1 MRYLSNTRSIT
12 STWESIAKHKKF
24 AFTSFLLNKKNL
36 SHPRMIAL
44 LIRMTTPFPLFYE
57 SLLPRG
63 RHWIQYET
71 LTRSLE
77 CMLMAHGCVQDM
89 VKANIKRIIP
99 GNIFC
104 KHFSCDKS
112 LDIQLA
118 MRKKGAWLH
127 HGSLSFKVAKRC
139 LIPAVKINMFF
150 PLNCVW
156 GLNHLILPLVYFEK
170 HRCFFEDYE
179 RWSPSFKT
187 KVRNDADQS

>member
-1 MRYLSNTRSIT
+1 
-12 STWESIAKHKKF
+12 
-24 AFTSFLLNKKNL
+24 
-36 SHPRMIAL
+36 MIAL

-89 VKANIKRIIP
+89 IKANIKRIIP

-104 KHFSCDKS
+104 KQISCDKS
-112 LDIQLA
+112 LGIQLA

-127 HGSLSFKVAKRC
+127 QIKGSLPFKVAKRC

-170 HRCFFEDYE
+170 HRCFFW
-179 RWSPSFKT
+179 RL
-187 KVRNDADQS
+187 RNVEPFFQN